1 MSHSTWVLKTE
12 FQSSPRAVLTSN
24 CWTKQLLLTLVCDKQ
39 ILLQNRDSSSPW
51 RRRCPREEQSPLSQ
65 EPPADWQEPGK
76 GNFLSQDAS
85 WWQMPLNF
93 RQCQAVSFY
102 QDVGCVNQTAERES
116 YLQRKSYQ
124 PILLGTVL
132 LLFTGVS
139 AVPCCGTHES
149 HTQWTSDPGIISPL
163 SNFRIIFPKSHW

>member
-12 FQSSPRAVLTSN
+12 FQSNPRAVLTSN

-51 RRRCPREEQSPLSQ
+51 RLRCPREEQSPLSQ

-93 RQCQAVSFY
+93 RQCQAVSFTRMWGASIRP
-102 QDVGCVNQTAERES
+102 QKERATYKGRATYWYSWEQCS
-116 YLQRKSYQ
+116 CFSLELVQYPAVARTNPTHNEQVTQALLAHS
-124 PILLGTVL
+124 PILG
-132 LLFTGVS
+132 
-139 AVPCCGTHES
+139 
-149 HTQWTSDPGIISPL
+149 
-163 SNFRIIFPKSHW
+163 